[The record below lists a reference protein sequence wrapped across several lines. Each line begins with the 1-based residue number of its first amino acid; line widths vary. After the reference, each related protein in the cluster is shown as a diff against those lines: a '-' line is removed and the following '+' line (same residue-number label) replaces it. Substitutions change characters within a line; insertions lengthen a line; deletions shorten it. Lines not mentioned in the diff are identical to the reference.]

1 VQLQFHPAS
10 GRGAVRTVSIGP
22 AGERW
27 LVAAAAGAALLTVSL
42 WVTVPGV
49 ALQAARRDERASVAE
64 RSREAAEAMRSAE
77 RAAADLKER
86 ARDAADLLNRI
97 AFLYRIPLSAW
108 PRALAP
114 GSGVLA
120 DKPVDATVASL
131 PAFLRAL
138 ENGRTVLEARQ
149 REDPAAARELP
160 AILPLEDALFEPSAY
175 FGPRRSPWTGA
186 DEFLAGVEIAAPR
199 GTAVVAPADGTV
211 AFAGTVRP
219 REGATLWQLG
229 SVVILT
235 HGERGATVFGHLGKI
250 DVQRGAKVKRG
261 ARLGSVG
268 TSGWA
273 LSPQLHYEYWRSD
286 GTSLRPTDPLFGILD
301 HALERQP
308 YSLEQM
314 EATWAPGPLEP
325 LPGIEVSAESVAAG
339 RPSPARHVRK
349 RRL

>member
-1 VQLQFHPAS
+1 MQLQFHPAS
-10 GRGAVRTVSIGP
+10 GRAMVRKISIGP

-27 LVAAAAGAALLTVSL
+27 LVVAAAASALLTVSL
-42 WVTVPGV
+42 WFTVPGV
-49 ALQAARRDERASVAE
+49 ALQAARRDRRATAGE
-64 RSREAAEAMRSAE
+64 DSRRAAAAAASAE
-77 RAAADLKER
+77 READDLKER
-86 ARDAADLLNRI
+86 ARDAADRLNRI
-97 AFLYRIPLSAW
+97 AFLYRVPVSAW

-114 GSGVLA
+114 ESRVLGTGPA
-120 DKPVDATVASL
+120 DSTVASL
-131 PAFLRAL
+131 PGFLRAL
-138 ENGRTVLEARQ
+138 ENGRAVLEARE

-175 FGPRRSPWTGA
+175 FGPRRSSWTGS

-229 SVVILT
+229 SVVVLT

-250 DVQRGAKVKRG
+250 DVARGAKVKRG
-261 ARLGSVG
+261 ARLGAVG
-268 TSGWA
+268 SSGWA

-301 HALERQP
+301 HSLERKP

-325 LPGIEVSAESVAAG
+325 LPGIDVSAESVAAG
-339 RPSPARHVRK
+339 RPSPVRRVHK